1 MLHLPALRITGE
13 IERVVRAARDMRLA
27 IRGLYG
33 EGTEAA
39 GDFFQ
44 VSNQTTLGRT
54 EEEIVDDFKHI
65 VIPKIVDYEQEAR
78 QALVR
83 DKAVA
88 LDDKIWRA
96 YGLLTTARAVSSE
109 ETMTLLSHLRMGVHL
124 GRIDRLDMG
133 LLNELFIQTQ
143 PAHLQ
148 KLRGEPL
155 DGEERSIAR
164 ADYIRQ
170 RLGSEN

>member
-1 MLHLPALRITGE
+1 MTGE
-13 IERVVRAARDMRLA
+13 MERVIRAARDMRLA

-65 VIPKIVDYEQEAR
+65 VIPKIVDYEHAAR
-78 QALVR
+78 QALLR
-83 DKAVA
+83 EKAAA

-96 YGLLTTARAVSSE
+96 YGLLTTARAMSSD
-109 ETMTLLSHLRMGVHL
+109 ETMALLSHIRMGVHL
-124 GRIDRLDMG
+124 GRIDRLSMNV
-133 LLNELFIQTQ
+133 LNELFILTQ

-148 KLRGEPL
+148 KLRGALL
-155 DGEERSIAR
+155 DGEQRSISR

-170 RLGSEN
+170 RLGTNN